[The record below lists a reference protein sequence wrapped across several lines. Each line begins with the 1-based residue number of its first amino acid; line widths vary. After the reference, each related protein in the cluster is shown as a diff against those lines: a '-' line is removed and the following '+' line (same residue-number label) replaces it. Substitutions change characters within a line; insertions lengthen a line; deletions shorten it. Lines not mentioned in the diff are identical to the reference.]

1 MQTVIF
7 RIQNN
12 EYALPVTHVAEVVR
26 MVALK
31 TLPDAPIWLAGL
43 VNLRGHVIPVM
54 DLRRRLHLDA
64 PPPESNTPI
73 LIVQTGNRQ
82 FGVIVESL
90 VEVTDLPDANLEQ
103 VEVADIPQF
112 AVQQVAHWERRVIMI
127 LAADK
132 LAESTPVIH

>member
-112 AVQQVAHWERRVIMI
+112 AVQHVAQWERRVIMI
-127 LAADK
+127 LAA
-132 LAESTPVIH
+132 V